1 MSDTKYLEPATG
13 PQIGYL
19 RKLLEQREVPADLA
33 ETAET
38 AGTKRA
44 VSELIGQLKRLPF
57 KGNGGS
63 PKVDVKEGFYVDGEE
78 TVYQVVKAKSTG
90 NLYAKVLNGTK
101 WEYAKGAIYRLQEG
115 NLTPLSLEVAASYGK
130 KTGNCMICGRE
141 LTKQV
146 SIDAGIGPVCSSK
159 F

>member
-1 MSDTKYLEPATG
+1 MTKYLEPATG

-19 RKLLEQREVPADLA
+19 RTLLQQREVPADLA
-33 ETAET
+33 HTAET
-38 AGTKRA
+38 AGTKMA

-63 PKVDVKEGFYVDGEE
+63 PKVEVKVGFYVDSSE
-78 TVYQVVKAKSTG
+78 TVYQVVKSKSSD
-90 NLYAKVLNGTK
+90 NLYAKVLNGKK

-115 NLTPLSLEVAASYGK
+115 NLTPLSLEVAATYGK

-141 LTKQV
+141 LTKKV
-146 SIDAGIGPVCSSK
+146 SIDAGIGPICASK